1 MSIGD
6 KVQIPSHTE
15 HQRHVRRIWT
25 VCILVASGLF
35 LAMGGLILHL
45 LVGEKKQG
53 EHIIYVSTSIFQVI
67 VITYGMGFFVPA
79 FLTSLMKMD
88 LGIRMSR
95 RALEIGD
102 QTANHIDRLQNELTP
117 VLTDLKSAVANAKVM
132 LEEVRSKDLDKI
144 QRVLSD
150 LTENNRLERFVSA
163 VERLASRIESVPTPS
178 GKSKED
184 LVREIGG

>member
-1 MSIGD
+1 M
-6 KVQIPSHTE
+6 
-15 HQRHVRRIWT
+15 VRRIWGI
-25 VCILVASGLF
+25 CIVVSSVLFVGL
-35 LAMGGLILHL
+35 GGLVYVL
-45 LVGEKKQG
+45 LTGERRAG
-53 EHIIYVSTSIFQVI
+53 ENIVYVSTSVFQVL
-67 VITYGMGFFVPA
+67 VLTYGVGFFVPA

-102 QTANHIDRLQNELTP
+102 RTAQHIDRLQSELTP

-163 VERLASRIESVPTPS
+163 IERLASRIESAPTPS

-184 LVREIGG
+184 LVREISG